1 MEMPSFYLAYP
12 IMTPDTAPDTSIKAK
27 PDDWNQVENATLLY
41 VSKAWYRR
49 ATFGEEYFLL
59 DPVET
64 AKYKPNSKLKEG
76 WDVAIVF
83 CGWFGTRLSTRGIAL
98 RYQVERSAILTDTS
112 KRVVTNIATREPY
125 VRMKMPSNAL
135 ASQPEKVEGAN
146 QSS

>member
-1 MEMPSFYLAYP
+1 MDMPSFYLALP
-12 IMTPDTAPDTSIKAK
+12 IMTPDTAPDLSIKAK
-27 PDDWNQVENATLLY
+27 PDDWKQFDNATLLY

-49 ATFGEEYFLL
+49 ATFGGEYFIL

-98 RYQVERSAILTDTS
+98 RYQVEGSAILTDTS
-112 KRVVTNIATREPY
+112 KRVVTNIATPEPY
-125 VRMKMPSNAL
+125 VRKKMPSNAL
-135 ASQPEKVEGAN
+135 AHQPAEVSS